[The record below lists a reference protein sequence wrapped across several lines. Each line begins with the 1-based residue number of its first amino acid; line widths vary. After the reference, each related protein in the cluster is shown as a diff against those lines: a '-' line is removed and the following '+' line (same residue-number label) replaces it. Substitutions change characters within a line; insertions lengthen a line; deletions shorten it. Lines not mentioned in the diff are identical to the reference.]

1 MARGIE
7 LAVAYVSLA
16 VETSSVPRQIG
27 QAFAGG
33 DRVAAD
39 AGKRMGQ
46 ALARGIS
53 SEKPKLDG
61 LIAEVER
68 AKRAA
73 EQAAKGVEAARH
85 KEAQATQLVT
95 QRQKELAAAVE
106 KYGKDSSQV
115 LAKDRQLADAKFKLG
130 VENQKVAAAQ
140 MAQTQA
146 QEKAAGA
153 SKALTDAQK
162 QAADAQRK
170 VAAEAEKSSSSFGG
184 LRKAMADVDV
194 KGFKSAVSSIDWNG
208 ISRGAGAVALGIGAG
223 FGGAVKVAADF
234 EERMSAVKA
243 VSGATAPEL
252 QQLADKA
259 KQLGKDTAFS
269 ASESAVAIEEL
280 VKAGV
285 TVPQVM
291 KGAADATVALAAA
304 SGVTMPEAAT
314 IASNAMN
321 AFGIDASKMGRV
333 ADVIAGAANAS
344 AIDVKEFGYSLQAS
358 GAVAKLAGMGFDD
371 LAVAVAE
378 MGNAGIKGQDAGTAL
393 KTMLNNLQPST
404 KAAYNQMAD
413 LGLIA
418 FDSQQALQKMA
429 SVGIKPL
436 GPGYDQA
443 RQAISAYL
451 AKTTGLKDDTA
462 EMGKAVDEFMQKNG
476 GLQNQFYDQQGNLKS
491 LRDIQD
497 LLSRSTA
504 GLSAQQRQQALETM
518 FGSDAIRAAA
528 VMAQNGAKGF
538 DELSGAMGKVTAA
551 QTAADRMGNLKGQ
564 IEQMKGSAE
573 TLAISLGEKLIPP
586 ITSGVKS
593 VTEFVNAFLQM
604 PESQQ
609 RLWFGVAA
617 GIGATAAGLFTAIKV
632 AQGAVAIYQTGQS
645 IRQAVAAFQAMR
657 TAIMAAEGAQKAL
670 NLAQRASVIGIIVT
684 AIALLV
690 AGLIYAYNHSE
701 RFRNIVNAIGS
712 VIMGAFRTAV
722 DWITNTAWP
731 VIKGFFSGIGDSA
744 SDGIGRVRTF
754 FQPLVDW
761 IQGFV
766 IPRLQEIGRIW
777 ALVFESMWKFIK
789 PVVDFMVGVFM
800 VNLRAL
806 GALVTWLWANAIKPW
821 IDGMV
826 ASFTAF
832 WNFISPILAAF
843 GRMIWDQ
850 LVNTFNTL
858 LAVARIVWDGIK
870 QAVSIAVQI
879 VRSTIELFL
888 NLLTGNWDLA
898 WQNVKNIFTGIFDLI
913 RLYIDTFVAVVM
925 AVFRGWWTNV
935 MLGFT
940 WLKDTAIAVVMAMV
954 TIIVGQFIWW
964 RDLINAIAVT
974 TTQWVVNAVTWL
986 WRTAVFIVKTMV
998 DGIVASFIWWRDLIN
1013 TVTVAATTWVMDRIT
1028 WLKDM
1033 ALAGIRMMV
1042 DGIVDRFNWWR
1053 DTITS
1058 IADTAKNW
1066 VLERIEALKTNAMN
1080 TWQAMVDGIARIWD
1094 GLKKAASDPVKFVI
1108 ETVINKGI
1116 IKGWNDLV
1124 SLLKL
1129 DDKLKV
1135 TPISVPGFA
1144 TGGWTGPGAKYAPA
1158 GVVHADEFVVRKES
1172 RQRIEQ
1178 SNPGL
1183 LDYMNRTGSMPG
1195 YATGGRVHPVPGWP
1209 ANMGRGYHGVDRGID
1224 IPAPMGTPVVAMRD
1238 STVNSTAKWGY
1249 SYGWHV
1255 RTSDGAIYAHM
1266 SDILVAAGQ
1275 VLKAGQQ
1282 LGRVG
1287 NTGNSFGPHL
1297 HVTTY
1302 DGASP
1307 VGAAQPGGDGGG
1319 FDPLAAVMGFVT
1331 DKLATP
1337 VKALLDKIP
1346 GAGVFVDVA
1355 KGLGTRM
1362 LDSAI
1367 EKIKTLGGSAPA
1379 DADQRPGVLPP
1390 GGAVERWR
1398 PVVLQA
1404 LRMMNQPESYADLT
1418 LRRLNQESSGNPGIV
1433 NNWDINAKNGTPSK
1447 GLMQVID
1454 PTFRAYA
1461 MPGYSSNIFDPL
1473 SNILASMRYALARYG
1488 SLPRA
1493 YNRPGGYALGTS
1505 WAKPGLAWV
1514 GENGPEL
1521 VGLNGPQ
1528 LLNFRGGEGV
1538 LTNKKTKELYASG
1551 AGNNYYFQPQVK
1563 ESDNIERQFQQF
1575 VWDVRQRA

>member
-16 VETSSVPRQIG
+16 VETSNIPRQIG
-27 QAFAGG
+27 AGFAGA
-33 DRVAAD
+33 DRIAGD
-39 AGKRMGQ
+39 AGKKMGQ
-46 ALARGIS
+46 ALARGIDA
-53 SEKPKLDG
+53 EKPKLDG
-61 LIAEVER
+61 LRAEVEK
-68 AKRAA
+68 AKRSV
-73 EQAAKGVEAARH
+73 EQAGKDMAAAMHRQ
-85 KEAQATQLVT
+85 EQATQLVT
-95 QRQKELAAAVE
+95 QRQKELTAATE
-106 KYGKDSSQV
+106 KYGAGSSQV
-115 LAKDRQLADAKFKLG
+115 IAKDRQLADAKFKLG

-358 GAVAKLAGMGFDD
+358 GSVAKLAGMGFDD
-371 LAVAVAE
+371 LAVAIAE
-378 MGNAGIKGQDAGTAL
+378 MGNAGIKGQDAGTSL

-404 KAAYNQMAD
+404 KAAYEQMAD
-413 LGLIA
+413 LGLVA

-443 RQAISAYL
+443 RQAISEYL
-451 AKTTGLKDDTA
+451 ARTKGLKDDTA

-476 GLQNQFYDQQGNLKS
+476 GLQNQFYDQAGNLKS
-491 LRDIQD
+491 LRDIQE
-497 LLSRSTA
+497 LLARSTA
-504 GLSAQQRQQALETM
+504 GLTAQQKQQALETM

-528 VMAQNGAKGF
+528 VMTQNGAKGF
-538 DELSGAMGKVTAA
+538 DELAGAMGKVTAA

-573 TLAISLGEKLIPP
+573 TLAITLGEKLIPP
-586 ITSGVKS
+586 ISNGVKS
-593 VTEFVNAFLQM
+593 VTDFVNAFLAM

-609 RLWFGVAA
+609 RIWFGVAA
-617 GIGATAAGLFTAIKV
+617 GIGATAAGLFTAVK
-632 AQGAVAIYQTGQS
+632 AV
-645 IRQAVAAFQAMR
+645 QA
-657 TAIMAAEGAQKAL
+657 
-670 NLAQRASVIGIIVT
+670 VT
-684 AIALLV
+684 AINQTIQAVQRMAGALKLAQLAQMGLNFAMSMNPIGIVVLAIAALV
-690 AGLIYAYNHSE
+690 AGLVIAYNRSE

-712 VIMGAFRTAV
+712 AIMGAFRTAV

-731 VIKGFFSGIGDSA
+731 AIKGFFGGIGDSA
-744 SDGIGRVRTF
+744 GDGIGKVRTF

-858 LAVARIVWDGIK
+858 LAVARIVWEGIV

-879 VRSTIELFL
+879 ARNVIELFL
-888 NLLTGNWDLA
+888 NLVTGNWDLA

-913 RLYIDTFVAVVM
+913 RLYLDTFVAGVM

-935 MLGFT
+935 TLGFT
-940 WLKDTAIAVVMAMV
+940 WLKDTTVAVVMAMV
-954 TIIVGQFIWW
+954 NMIVGQ
-964 RDLINAIAVT
+964 
-974 TTQWVVNAVTWL
+974 
-986 WRTAVFIVKTMV
+986 
-998 DGIVASFIWWRDLIN
+998 FIWWRDLIN

-1108 ETVINKGI
+1108 DTVINNGI

-1124 SLLKL
+1124 GLLKL

-1144 TGGWTGPGAKYAPA
+1144 TGGWTGPGGKYQPA
-1158 GVVHADEFVVRKES
+1158 GVVHADEFVVSKES
-1172 RQRIEQ
+1172 RQRFER

-1183 LDYMNRTGSMPG
+1183 LDHINRTGTMPG
-1195 YATGGRVHPVPGWP
+1195 YAAGGIVHPVPGYPPNW
-1209 ANMGRGYHGVDRGID
+1209 GRGYHGSDRGLD
-1224 IPAPMGTPVVAMRD
+1224 IPAPSGTPILAMRD
-1238 STVNSTAKWGY
+1238 AIVTAVNHWGY
-1249 SYGWHV
+1249 SYGNHV
-1255 RTSDGAIYAHM
+1255 RLSDGSIYAHM
-1266 SDILVAAGQ
+1266 LRTLATVGQAVRAGQ
-1275 VLKAGQQ
+1275 TIGL
-1282 LGRVG
+1282 VG
-1287 NTGNSFGPHL
+1287 DTGNSFGPHL
-1297 HVTTY
+1297 HVVGY
-1302 DGASP
+1302 DRAAP
-1307 VGAAQPGGDGGG
+1307 VGTPQQGGGG
-1319 FDPLAAVMGFVT
+1319 FDPMGAMLGFVT
-1331 DKLATP
+1331 DKLSAP
-1337 VKALLDKIP
+1337 VKALIARIP
-1346 GAGVFVDVA
+1346 GAGMFVEAA

-1362 LDSAI
+1362 LDGAV
-1367 EKIKTLGGSAPA
+1367 EKIKGLMPMSDAGDPSMSGVGA
-1379 DADQRPGVLPP
+1379 DASGSIMGPLID
-1390 GGAVERWR
+1390 
-1398 PVVLQA
+1398 
-1404 LRMMNQPESYADLT
+1404 MM
-1418 LRRLNQESSGNPGIV
+1418 
-1433 NNWDINAKNGTPSK
+1433 K
-1447 GLMQVID
+1447 
-1454 PTFRAYA
+1454 
-1461 MPGYSSNIFDPL
+1461 
-1473 SNILASMRYALARYG
+1473 ARG
-1488 SLPRA
+1488 LPRKVA
-1493 YNRPGGYALGTS
+1493 LIAGITAMQEASGRLDFTPDENSDVGPFQQRTPRDGTIAQLNDLGYALDVFLRGVRAKPGNGDSGGYHVPGLFDKNWAAMEPGAAAQAVQVSAYPTYYSKHIPRVNAMLDARGYATGTS
-1505 WAKPGLAWV
+1505 WARPGLAWV

-1528 LLNFRGGEGV
+1528 LLNFRGGETV
-1538 LTNKKTKELYASG
+1538 LNNKKTKELYASG